1 MELRQLK
8 YFLGVAEDLHFSKAA
23 EKLFVAQPALSRQI
37 QQLEDEWGVLLF
49 ERDKRNVKLTPAGEF
64 LKEEV
69 KKLLNQVENIK
80 KRTRQIQHGEEG
92 EIRIGHP
99 GSAVYSVIPE
109 LLVALNE
116 KYPKIKVTLGEILE
130 VDLVKSIQNASI
142 DVGFIRESPF
152 DNNLSS
158 KVLFRENFALVIPD
172 NHWLNEENFENMG
185 QLKNESFI
193 LPPKHAGE
201 TYYNVL
207 LGICQRED
215 FLPEIMFESN
225 FGATILR
232 LVEHNLGV
240 SILPVSYKYGS
251 NLKVRFLELKNIPE
265 KTELSMVWRKDDNNP
280 VLKSFLKVANML
292 TFGMD

>member
-116 KYPKIKVTLGEILE
+116 KYPKIKVALGEILE

-172 NHWLNEENFENMG
+172 NHWLNEESFENMG